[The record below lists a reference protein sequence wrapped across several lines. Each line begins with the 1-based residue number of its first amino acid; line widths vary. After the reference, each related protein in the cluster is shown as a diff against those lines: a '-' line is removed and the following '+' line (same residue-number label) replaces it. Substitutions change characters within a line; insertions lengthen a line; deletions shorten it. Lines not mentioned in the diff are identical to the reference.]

1 MNRKSVRVFS
11 YILGICLLLA
21 GTEEANAKR
30 MGGGSSFGS
39 RPSYSAPYQRS
50 VTPSPSPMHQNTPG
64 AQPSRQQQ
72 AATQNQAARQSWA
85 SRGGFMGMLGGL
97 ALGGILGSLF
107 FGGAFEGINF
117 MDILLFVGLGY
128 LLLKLFAARAPQNQ
142 TVGSGYQ
149 RNTHTPVEPEHTESY
164 GSSSNAG
171 FETDVLFG
179 KNKPA
184 HSQSTHTVPA
194 GFEREGFLKGAESA
208 YKYLQSAWD
217 KADLAAI
224 RGLTTDKVFAEIQD
238 QLRASKGV
246 NKTEILQLS
255 AELLDVQ
262 EVGSDWE
269 ASVLFESSLREDDG
283 PVEKVSEVWHF
294 IRSKHSQQPKWFLDG
309 IQQVTE

>member
-1 MNRKSVRVFS
+1 MTRKSAQVFS

-21 GTEEANAKR
+21 GTEEAYAKR

-50 VTPSPSPMHQNTPG
+50 VTPSPAPIHQNNPT

-72 AATQNQAARQSWA
+72 AAAQNQAARQSWA
-85 SRGGFMGMLGGL
+85 GRGGLMGMLGGL
-97 ALGGILGSLF
+97 ALGGLLGSMF

-128 LLLKLFAARAPQNQ
+128 LLLKLFAARAPQTQPATGN
-142 TVGSGYQ
+142 YQ
-149 RNTHTPVEPEHTESY
+149 RNTSAPADAGYNEQYS
-164 GSSSNAG
+164 GSANAG

-179 KNKPA
+179 KNKTA
-184 HSQSTHTVPA
+184 SSQPNNTVPA
-194 GFEREGFLKGAESA
+194 GFDRTSFLAGAESA
-208 YKYLQSAWD
+208 YKYLQTAWD

-238 QLRASKGV
+238 QLRASTAA
-246 NKTEILQLS
+246 NQTEVLQLS
-255 AELLDVQ
+255 SELLDVQ

-269 ASVLFESSLREDDG
+269 ASVLFEATLREDNG
-283 PVEKVSEVWHF
+283 PVGKVSEVWHF
-294 IRSKHSQQPKWFLDG
+294 IRSKHSQQAKWYLDG